1 MGWKIDILVMK
12 KYCLGEALEP
22 NSTLNINHNHK
33 EKNMEYFKNCILKHY
48 IDFKGRARRREYWF
62 FALFAAIIIILVGVV
77 GGVLDNILGLSG
89 TLATALVT
97 IVDLGLI
104 LPSLSVLVRRL
115 HDIGK
120 SGWWFWISLIPVVGG
135 IILLVFMFLDS
146 QPGSNAYGSNPKG
159 K

>member
-1 MGWKIDILVMK
+1 
-12 KYCLGEALEP
+12 
-22 NSTLNINHNHK
+22 
-33 EKNMEYFKNCILKHY
+33 MEYFKNCVLKHY
-48 IDFKGRARRREYWF
+48 VDFKGRARRKEYWSF
-62 FALFAAIIIILVGVV
+62 VLFTVIIIILVGIVA
-77 GGVLDNILGLSG
+77 GVLDNVLGLSG
-89 TLATALVT
+89 TLTAALVT

-104 LPSLSVLVRRL
+104 LPSISVLVRRL

-120 SGWWFWISLIPVVGG
+120 SGWWFWVSLIPVVGG